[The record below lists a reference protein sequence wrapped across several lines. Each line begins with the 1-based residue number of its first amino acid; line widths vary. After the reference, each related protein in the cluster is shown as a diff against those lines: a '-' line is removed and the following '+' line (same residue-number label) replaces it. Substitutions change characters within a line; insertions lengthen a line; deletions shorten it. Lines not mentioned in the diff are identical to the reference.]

1 MTHHDQHADTSTLN
15 DLIQVL
21 NDGKTFYEEAAPK
34 VRPDLSTIFLRMAR
48 TKSALAGELR
58 AHVASAGETPA
69 QSGTFAGAVRKLY
82 ADVRTSLSSDS
93 DAEYVSQLEE
103 FEDRILAQFRK
114 AIENSADTN
123 VRAIAQRHLPDV
135 TRDHDDMRALKRIE
149 KAHS

>member
-1 MTHHDQHADTSTLN
+1 MSHHDMHADTSTLN

-34 VRPDLSTIFLRMAR
+34 VRPDLATIFQRMAR
-48 TKSALAGELR
+48 TKSAIAGELA
-58 AHVASAGETPA
+58 AHVASAGDKPA
-69 QSGTFAGAVRKLY
+69 QSGTFAGSVRKLY

-103 FEDRILAQFRK
+103 FEDRILRQFRK
-114 AIENSADTN
+114 AIENSDDAN
-123 VRAIAQRHLPDV
+123 VRAIAQRHLADV

-149 KAHS
+149 ETHG